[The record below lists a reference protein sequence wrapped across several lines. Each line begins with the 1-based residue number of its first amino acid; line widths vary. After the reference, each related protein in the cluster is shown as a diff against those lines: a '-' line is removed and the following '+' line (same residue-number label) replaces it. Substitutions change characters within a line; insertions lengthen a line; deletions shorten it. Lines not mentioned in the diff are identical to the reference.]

1 MTPRTASSLI
11 PFFVFGCDTAGAQSS
26 VQLYGA
32 IDNAAQYARQGGK
45 SSKRLE
51 SGLASTSRF
60 GVQVQED
67 LGDGMY
73 AGIWLESGLKT
84 DIGVAGSTTT
94 QGDQSFFNRQSN
106 VVLGTKQLGEIR
118 LGRQYPAQINPFI
131 DTFAGVTGFSPWAS
145 LSSMG
150 KDQGAGAS
158 VGDSRI
164 SNAVS
169 YSTPDTWALGGM
181 GQVAFRE
188 SSTPGAPT
196 LSAYGIEMHYT
207 LDTWYFQ
214 AHAMYNNSDP
224 SASIPSF
231 RNGWYGFAVKKE
243 LPGVTATYIA
253 NLLRPER
260 AGYPNSQTHAL
271 SFTIP
276 VGLNTIRISPVY
288 RHVAG
293 TRDLD
298 SFAIGAGY
306 DYNFSKRTALY
317 TRLGYIANRAKATA
331 TLGAI
336 PAGDPGD
343 DLSTVAI
350 GVRVRF

>member
-11 PFFVFGCDTAGAQSS
+11 PLFVIGCNPAEAQSS
-26 VQLYGA
+26 AQLYGA
-32 IDNAAQYARQGGK
+32 VDNGAQYVRQGGR

-60 GVQVQED
+60 GVQVQVD

-73 AGIWLESGLKT
+73 AGVWLESGLKT
-84 DIGVAGSTTT
+84 DVGVAGSTTT
-94 QGDQSFFNRQSN
+94 QGDASFFNRQSN
-106 VVLGTKQLGEIR
+106 LVLGTRQLGEIR

-169 YSTPDTWALGGM
+169 YSTPDKWPLGGM
-181 GQVAFRE
+181 LQVAFRE
-188 SSTPGAPT
+188 SSAPGARA

-207 LDTWYFQ
+207 LDTWFFQ
-214 AHAMYNNSDP
+214 AQAMYNNTDP
-224 SASIPSF
+224 SSSVPSF
-231 RNGWYGFAVKKE
+231 RNGWYGFAAKKE
-243 LPGVTATYIA
+243 LPGVTAAYIFNA
-253 NLLRPER
+253 LRPEH

-276 VGLNTIRISPVY
+276 VGLSTIRLSPVY

-298 SFAIGAGY
+298 SFAMGAGY
-306 DYNFSKRTALY
+306 DYNLSKRTALY
-317 TRLGYIANRAKATA
+317 ARLGYIANRAKAAA

-336 PAGDPGD
+336 APGAPGD
-343 DLSTVAI
+343 DLSTAAI

>member
-11 PFFVFGCDTAGAQSS
+11 PLFVFGCNTAGAQSS
-26 VQLYGA
+26 AQLYGA
-32 IDNAAQYARQGGK
+32 VDNGVQYARQGAK
-45 SSKRLE
+45 SSTRLE
-51 SGLASTSRF
+51 SGLASTSRW

-73 AGIWLESGLKT
+73 AGILLESGLKT
-84 DIGVAGSTTT
+84 DVGTAGGTTT
-94 QGDQSFFNRQSN
+94 QGDASFFNRQSN
-106 VVLGTKQLGEIR
+106 IVLGAKQLGEVR
-118 LGRQYPAQINPFI
+118 LGRQYPAQINPFL

-150 KDQGAGAS
+150 KDQGASAS

-169 YSTPDTWALGGM
+169 YSTPASWALGSM
-181 GQVAFRE
+181 VQAAFRE
-188 SSTPGAPT
+188 SSAAGFST

-207 LDTWYFQ
+207 LDSWHFQ
-214 AHAMYNNSDP
+214 AQAMYNNTDP
-224 SASIPSF
+224 SASVPSF
-231 RNGWYGFAVKKE
+231 RNGWYGLAVKKE
-243 LPGVTATYIA
+243 LPGMTATYIV
-253 NLLRPER
+253 NVLRPER

-271 SFTIP
+271 SFTVP
-276 VGLNTIRISPVY
+276 VGLDTVRVSPVY

-293 TRDLD
+293 TRELD
-298 SFAIGAGY
+298 SFALGAGY
-306 DYNFSKRTALY
+306 DHNLSKRTAVY
-317 TRLGYIANRAKATA
+317 ARLGYIANREKAAA

>member
-11 PFFVFGCDTAGAQSS
+11 PLFVFGCNTAGAQSS

-32 IDNAAQYARQGGK
+32 VDNGAQYVRQGGK

-84 DIGVAGSTTT
+84 DIGAAGSTTT
-94 QGDQSFFNRQSN
+94 QGDSSFFSRQSN
-106 VVLGTKQLGEIR
+106 VVLGTKQLGEVR

-150 KDQGAGAS
+150 RDQGAGAS

-181 GQVAFRE
+181 AEVAFRE
-188 SSTPGAPT
+188 SSAAGARS

-207 LDTWYFQ
+207 LDTWFFQ
-214 AHAMYNNSDP
+214 AQAMYNNTDP
-224 SASIPSF
+224 SASVPSF
-231 RNGWYGFAVKKE
+231 RNGWYGLAVKKE
-243 LPGVTATYIA
+243 LPGVTAAYIFNA
-253 NLLRPER
+253 LRPEH

-276 VGLNTIRISPVY
+276 VGQNTIRLSPVY

-298 SFAIGAGY
+298 SLAVGVGY

-317 TRLGYIANRAKATA
+317 TRIGYIDNRAKAAA

-336 PAGDPGD
+336 PAGNPGD